1 MGEAFT
7 LFAARRRKFVAEVF
21 TGKICSAASDDI
33 IADQQL
39 LQLVCDLG

>member
-1 MGEAFT
+1 MGEAYT
-7 LFAARRRKFVAEVF
+7 LFAALRRKFVVEVF
-21 TGKICSAASDDI
+21 TAKICSTAFDDV